1 MDKRAI
7 TVDPATGRLMLD
19 GQLLDR
25 YDPRLWGRVGRNVL
39 DVNTASGGAYGPEAY
54 DPRYYEPYTEYDG
67 DRGEVTRYRLRP
79 EYADRIGNRTQL
91 GQSGIGGYG
100 EANDASGLV
109 WDDEFGILADRGN
122 INAPDDSG
130 PQGIMANYVIPAATL
145 AAMGYGAGSAAGLWG
160 GAAGAAPAGAG
171 AGAAPAGITMI
182 DGGLPAIFEAGGA
195 GVTMTPAALGAAAIP
210 GGSSSGGFLSTLGS
224 ALSGGGASIGDV
236 ISSGATSLG
245 NAITS
250 NPGTAIRGIAGLG
263 AAIAGSRGGGGGGG
277 SGGGGVGDFNDLL
290 SAQANANRVDIN
302 TPTGSRR
309 WSQGQDG
316 RWTVNDSMSPE
327 EQANYENVRTM
338 NAGATD
344 YARQLLARTMA
355 RPQRDYFAALP
366 PTSQYFSRWG
376 Q

>member
-39 DVNTASGGAYGPEAY
+39 DVNNGPEAY
-54 DPRYYEPYTEYDG
+54 DPLYYEPYTAYDG

-100 EANDASGLV
+100 EANDPAGLT

-145 AAMGYGAGSAAGLWG
+145 AAMGYGAGSMAGLWG
-160 GAAGAAPAGAG
+160 GAAGAAPAGAF
-171 AGAAPAGITMI
+171 PEV
-182 DGGLPAIFEAGGA
+182 AIPGNLSATA
-195 GVTMTPAALGAAAIP
+195 IPAASPALAAIP

-263 AAIAGSRGGGGGGG
+263 AAIAGSRGGGGGG
-277 SGGGGVGDFNDLL
+277 SGGGGVGDFGDLL

-309 WSQGQDG
+309 WSQGADG

-366 PTSQYFSRWG
+366 PTSSYFSRWG

>member
-25 YDPRLWGRVGRNVL
+25 YDPRLWGSIGRNVSDMSL
-39 DVNTASGGAYGPEAY
+39 DQSTDSETVRRAYG
-54 DPRYYEPYTEYDG
+54 DPRYYEAYTGFDG

-79 EYADRIGNRTQL
+79 DVAERLGGRVQL
-91 GQSGIGGYG
+91 TQSGMGGWS
-100 EANDASGLV
+100 EFRDPERLA
-109 WDDEFGILADRGN
+109 WDDEFGVVTDPEN
-122 INAPDDSG
+122 IREQDPGRSG
-130 PQGIMANYVIPAATL
+130 IAGFMAHYGIPAATL
-145 AAMGYGAGSAAGLWG
+145 AAMGYGAGSMAGLWG
-160 GAAGAAPAGAG
+160 GAAGAAPAGAF
-171 AGAAPAGITMI
+171 PEV
-182 DGGLPAIFEAGGA
+182 AIPGNLSATA
-195 GVTMTPAALGAAAIP
+195 IPAASPALAAIP

-250 NPGTAIRGIAGLG
+250 NPGAAIRGIAGLG

-277 SGGGGVGDFNDLL
+277 SGSGGVGDFGDLL

-309 WSQGQDG
+309 WSQGADG

-366 PTSQYFSRWG
+366 PTSSYFSRWG

>member
-7 TVDPATGRLMLD
+7 SVDPATGRLMLD

-130 PQGIMANYVIPAATL
+130 PQGIMANYIIPAATL
-145 AAMGYGAGSAAGLWG
+145 AAMGYGAGSMAGLWG
-160 GAAGAAPAGAG
+160 GG
-171 AGAAPAGITMI
+171 AGAAGGTFPEVAIPGNLSASTIPAATPGLAGI
-182 DGGLPAIFEAGGA
+182 PA
-195 GVTMTPAALGAAAIP
+195 LS

-224 ALSGGGASIGDV
+224 ALSGGGAGLGDV

-250 NPGTAIRGIAGLG
+250 NPMGAVRGIAGLG

-277 SGGGGVGDFNDLL
+277 SGGGGVGDFNDMLA
-290 SAQANANRVDIN
+290 AQANANRVDIN

>member
-7 TVDPATGRLMLD
+7 TMDPATGRLMLD

-25 YDPRLWGRVGRNVL
+25 FDPRLWGSVGRPVL
-39 DVNTASGGAYGPEAY
+39 DANTAAPGALGRDAY
-54 DPRYYEPYTEYDG
+54 DPRYYEAYQEGVGDAGTE
-67 DRGEVTRYRLRP
+67 TRFRLRP
-79 EYADRIGNRTQL
+79 EYAERIGNRTQL
-91 GQSGIGGYG
+91 TQSGIGGHG
-100 EANDASGLV
+100 EANDAAGLT
-109 WDDEFGILADRGN
+109 WDDEFGVLADRGN

-130 PQGIMANYVIPAATL
+130 PQGLMANYVIPAATL
-145 AAMGYGAGSAAGLWG
+145 AAMGYGAGSMAGLWG
-160 GAAGAAPAGAG
+160 GAPAGSG
-171 AGAAPAGITMI
+171 AGAAPSGITMV
-182 DGGLPAIFEAGGA
+182 DGGLPAIFNAGGA

-224 ALSGGGASIGDV
+224 ALSGGGAGLGDV

-250 NPGTAIRGIAGLG
+250 NPMGAVRGIAGLG
-263 AAIAGSRGGGGGGG
+263 AAIAGSRGGGGGG

-309 WSQGQDG
+309 WSQGEDG

-355 RPQRDYFAALP
+355 RPNRDYFAALP
-366 PTSQYFSRWG
+366 PTSSYFSRWG